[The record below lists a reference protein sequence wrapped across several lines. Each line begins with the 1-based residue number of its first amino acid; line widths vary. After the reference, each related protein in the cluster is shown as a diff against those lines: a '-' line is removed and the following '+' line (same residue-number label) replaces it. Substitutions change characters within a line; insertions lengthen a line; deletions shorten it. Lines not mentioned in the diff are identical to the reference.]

1 MGDPQKPLPAEGL
14 GYRQSM
20 KPVPVRDEVVLL
32 PPSQLLKIIANTKHG
47 VGGEGYA
54 WYILRCAPP

>member
-32 PPSQLLKIIANTKHG
+32 PPSQLLKIIANTKLLLIG
-47 VGGEGYA
+47 AELSWIPA
-54 WYILRCAPP
+54 